1 MLENK
6 IEISNEEYW
15 KQRCLLAESCL
26 EEMPY
31 ENNTKP
37 QIKVWE
43 EYYKFIR
50 QYGTTL
56 NNNN

>member
-31 ENNTKP
+31 EQNTKP
-37 QIKVWE
+37 
-43 EYYKFIR
+43 
-50 QYGTTL
+50 
-56 NNNN
+56 